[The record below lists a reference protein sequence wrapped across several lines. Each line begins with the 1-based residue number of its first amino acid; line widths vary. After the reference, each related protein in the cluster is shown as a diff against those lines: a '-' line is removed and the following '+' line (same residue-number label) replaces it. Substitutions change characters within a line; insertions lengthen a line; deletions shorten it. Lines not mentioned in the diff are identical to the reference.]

1 MKNKFFVTR
10 GGYII
15 ALILFLVILIG
26 SIWYAWPIIDQ
37 YGILTILIVVN
48 LGPFLLVI
56 CQIIMNG
63 PRITIDEK
71 GIHNELVNSS

>member
-10 GGYII
+10 GGYIV

-26 SIWYAWPIIDQ
+26 SIWIAWPVIDQ
-37 YGILTILIVVN
+37 YGILTVLIVVN

-56 CQIIMNG
+56 CQIFMNG
-63 PRITIDEK
+63 SRITIDK
-71 GIHNELVNSS
+71 RG